1 MSDQDTI
8 KDHATT
14 VVGFAGLLLGLL
26 VNALTTIKFEE
37 FNNTLFN
44 NISYTTTYLK
54 QLTVAISLKFLFLT
68 AASCLLISII
78 NAFSTHSELISPKK
92 TKENQIINDPAKILE
107 VSVKWL
113 SYGLGVI
120 AFIIAIMITK
130 SAIYTVVYVVI
141 FIIALLYDYRKMHK
155 GHTNQQS
162 IEIEERSI

>member
-92 TKENQIINDPAKILE
+92 RRKKTK
-107 VSVKWL
+107 
-113 SYGLGVI
+113 
-120 AFIIAIMITK
+120 
-130 SAIYTVVYVVI
+130 
-141 FIIALLYDYRKMHK
+141 
-155 GHTNQQS
+155 
-162 IEIEERSI
+162 